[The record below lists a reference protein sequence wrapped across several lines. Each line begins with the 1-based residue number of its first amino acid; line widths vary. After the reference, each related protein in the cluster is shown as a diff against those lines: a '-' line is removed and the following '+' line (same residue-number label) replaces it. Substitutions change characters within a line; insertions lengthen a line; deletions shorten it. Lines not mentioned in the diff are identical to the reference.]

1 MNRIRKQSP
10 FRIIIRAFF
19 AVVLTAGLLVFLAGL
34 RLAQQPVRPELTIRT
49 LESVDPV
56 SLPAPPPPPPAEKEP
71 PPPPPKEAL
80 PRLELALDPVAPPI
94 KARIDQDF
102 DLRLPSAD
110 FARRVQSPRAQMT
123 FFSHELDNRPKLIN
137 RPAMFFPK
145 SLSDRGVTEGK
156 VTLEVLIT
164 SSGNVRVRRT
174 LDSTHAELVEV
185 ARSFA
190 TESRFSVPNKDG
202 RNVNVLFRW
211 PLLLRQ

>member
-1 MNRIRKQSP
+1 MNRIRKQSL

-34 RLAQQPVRPELTIRT
+34 RLAQQPVGPELTIRT
-49 LESVDPV
+49 LESVEPV
-56 SLPAPPPPPPAEKEP
+56 SLPAPPPPPPPE
-71 PPPPPKEAL
+71 EAL
-80 PRLELALDPVAPPI
+80 PKLELALDPVAPPI

-110 FARRVQSPRAQMT
+110 FARQVQSPRAQMT

-137 RPAMFFPK
+137 RPTMYFPK
-145 SLSDRGVTEGK
+145 SLSDQGIKEGK

-174 LDSTHAELVEV
+174 LDSTHAELVAV

-190 TESRFSVPNKDG
+190 TKSRFSVPNKDG
-202 RNVNVLFRW
+202 RNVNALFRW